1 MIAGVEKGHRYKM
14 KAVHAHFPAV
24 INLINNGRTV

>member
-1 MIAGVEKGHRYKM
+1 MITGVSKGHRYKM

-24 INLINNGRTV
+24 INLTNAGRTV